1 MSSGI
6 KKSLKALRNA
16 HFGRGVALS
25 HLFRGISGLKSE
37 RSKSRNI
44 AVSGGRFS

>member
-16 HFGRGVALS
+16 HFGGGGGALS
-25 HLFRGISGLKSE
+25 HLF
-37 RSKSRNI
+37 SRL
-44 AVSGGRFS
+44 FWP